1 MDFIED
7 NLWIIIYF
15 LVFFIWWIF
24 LGDNNPFGQ
33 RVSRS
38 SKASQNNPNVLTDVT
53 MSKSGATANQEDEDR
68 KKIIKECLDKFAQ
81 AEYEIDTLLRSY
93 IIERLCSC
101 QDDADNTYG
110 RIVTLCERIGD
121 SLSVCYGQSVG
132 QQYITLKKFCCAQLK
147 RSLDGENVDN
157 TVWIQHDEKIGSLL
171 ASNNNCLSKNFL
183 ENNRREHCNLL
194 IRMLSAYLEKN
205 NLAAMI
211 AYDSLKTKTD
221 SYVESVIRA
230 TLQCKA

>member
-1 MDFIED
+1 MV
-7 NLWIIIYF
+7 NGGIILVMIVI
-15 LVFFIWWIF
+15 LVFLFFLWWFFLSGNNNF
-24 LGDNNPFGQ
+24 LGQ
-33 RVSRS
+33 SSRHS
-38 SKASQNNPNVLTDVT
+38 SKVSQNNPNVQTET
-53 MSKSGATANQEDEDR
+53 GATVNQEDEDR

-132 QQYITLKKFCCAQLK
+132 QQYVALKKFCCAQLK
-147 RSLDGENVDN
+147 RTLDGENVDN
-157 TVWIQHDEKIGSLL
+157 AVWVQHDEKIGSLL
-171 ASNNNCLSKNFL
+171 ASNNNCFPKNFL

-194 IRMLSAYLEKN
+194 IRMLTAYLEKN

-221 SYVESVIRA
+221 SYVESVIRV
-230 TLQCKA
+230 TLRCKA

>member
-230 TLQCKA
+230 TLRCKA